1 MHTKIISMT
10 ALEEMLAGA
19 DALIFDCDGT
29 LVNSCP
35 VYSVA
40 WTAGFALSG
49 VIMDVDWYEA
59 RNGLSEHVLMDQFE
73 HEHRVVLDREN
84 VVGTM
89 RRYYLDHLTANLQ
102 EIAAVTEIVRR
113 FAGKLPMAVASGGS
127 REIVTSSLDA
137 LNLTKHF
144 DKLITIDDVGVP
156 KPEPD
161 LFLAA
166 AKFLGIAPERCLVF
180 EDSPQ
185 GIEAARRASMSVIDV
200 AHLLINPSREF
211 TSRCGVH
218 LK

>member
-1 MHTKIISMT
+1 MHSEIISMT

-40 WTAGFALSG
+40 WSAGFALSG
-49 VIMDVDWYEA
+49 VVMDVEWYED

-73 HEHRVVLDREN
+73 QEHHVVLDRER

-89 RRYYLDHLTANLQ
+89 RRCYLDHLTDNLQ
-102 EIAAVTEIVRR
+102 EIASVTEFVRR

-127 REIVTSSLDA
+127 REIVTRSLDA
-137 LNLTKHF
+137 LSLTKHF
-144 DKLITIDDVGVP
+144 NKLITIDDVGAP

-166 AKFLGIAPERCLVF
+166 AKYFGIAPERCLVF

-185 GIEAARRASMSVIDV
+185 GIQAARRASMPVIDV
-200 AHLLINPSREF
+200 AHLLMTPSR
-211 TSRCGVH
+211 
-218 LK
+218 